1 MNTKC
6 LGKQGQVNNTYSCKI
21 VFSQE
26 VEIHRNEVKLLEAN
40 NAKLEADI
48 R

>member
-1 MNTKC
+1 MRRF
-6 LGKQGQVNNTYSCKI
+6 I
-21 VFSQE
+21 VFLQE

-40 NAKLEADI
+40 NAKLEAEI

>member
-1 MNTKC
+1 MTIMVENA
-6 LGKQGQVNNTYSCKI
+6 

-40 NAKLEADI
+40 NAQVEADI